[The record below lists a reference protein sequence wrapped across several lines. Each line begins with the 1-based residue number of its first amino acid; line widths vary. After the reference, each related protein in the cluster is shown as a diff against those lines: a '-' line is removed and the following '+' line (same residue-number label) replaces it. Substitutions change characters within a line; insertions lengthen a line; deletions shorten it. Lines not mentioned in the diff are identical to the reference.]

1 MNIISGAIRKSHCFQ
16 SCVCVVVVVVV
27 NVAVGIRFSVVV
39 VVVDGTPVKIN
50 VWACYVNSS
59 VCVVVVVDDAV

>member
-27 NVAVGIRFSVVV
+27 NVAVGICFFV

-50 VWACYVNSS
+50 VWACNVNSS
-59 VCVVVVVDDAV
+59 VCVVVVVDVAV